1 MPIMIDPR
9 AAERAIHDLTKL
21 LEQEGFESI
30 EEANDFLAHIVRD
43 GVSPAFEPETPLE
56 QAQDVMYE
64 AWGETNPRKRLRLA
78 KKALKI
84 SPDCADAY
92 VLLAEDTAKSAAQA
106 RDIYQQGVEAGERA
120 LGPDFFKEYK
130 GDFWGMI
137 DSRPYMRA
145 LFGLAECEWELG
157 ERQHAVEL
165 YRRALE
171 LNPGDNQ
178 GVRYRLL
185 AALIALNDT
194 NGARILL
201 RRYKDDYAA
210 SWAYGRALVTF
221 LEKGNTR
228 HSRGLL
234 QEALNRN
241 IHFAAYLV
249 GAIPLPD
256 ELPQFVEPGTQSE
269 GVSCFIEQ
277 GAIWMEH
284 PEAIP
289 WIVQTIAA
297 MGPPPLADDAR
308 W

>member
-1 MPIMIDPR
+1 MIDPR

-30 EEANDFLAHIVRD
+30 EEANDFLAQIVRD
-43 GVSPAFEPETPLE
+43 GVTPAFQPETPLE
-56 QAQDVMYE
+56 QAQEVMYQ
-64 AWGETNPRKRLRLA
+64 AWGETNPRKRVRLA

-120 LGPDFFKEYK
+120 LGPDSFKEHK

-137 DSRPYMRA
+137 ESRPYMRA
-145 LFGLAECEWELG
+145 LFGLAECEWQLG

-178 GVRYRLL
+178 GVRYQLL
-185 AALIALNDT
+185 AALIALKDT

-201 RRYKDDYAA
+201 RRYQDDYAA

-228 HSRGLL
+228 HSRELL
-234 QEALNRN
+234 QEAVNRN
-241 IHFAAYLV
+241 VYFASYLV
-249 GAIPLPD
+249 GAMPLPE
-256 ELPQFVEPGTQSE
+256 ELPQFVEPGTESE

-277 GAIWMEH
+277 GAVWMEH
-284 PEAIP
+284 PEVIP
-289 WIVQTIAA
+289 WIAQTIAS
-297 MGPPPLADDAR
+297 MGPPPLADNAR